1 MAAEEKSDALKASG
15 VGGIPAAGVPSGT
28 PVTGSTLAPGAPAL
42 IDVSQLASILMQA
55 KGPIV
60 DRLERALSKFS
71 GDGTVE
77 VSLWLNNLERR
88 CQVERVQPV
97 EVIDFL
103 LEGNALRVFRALRV
117 SEASN
122 WEVVKGALLAQYGM
136 SRQESYR
143 RFTARRLEVGESV
156 DVYVDDLQ
164 RFGARVGLVP
174 GDLAFTVKFLEDLPQ
189 SIHKWAVML
198 PEVYDLPFEDLVSK
212 VRDRLSAHR
221 AADRR
226 GNPFVAASAA
236 PKRKQGLQ
244 CPRCTGPHRVKDC
257 TQTRRRGMGKTSASK
272 LVCFRCRKA
281 GHMARDCPETVVAA
295 TSGGE
300 PCFPGEDVERGTT
313 SSHGEDMEE

>member
-15 VGGIPAAGVPSGT
+15 VGGMPAAGVPSGT

-77 VSLWLNNLERR
+77 VSLWLDNLERR

-198 PEVYDLPFEDLVSK
+198 PEVYDLPFEDCLK
-212 VRDRLSAHR
+212 
-221 AADRR
+221 
-226 GNPFVAASAA
+226 G
-236 PKRKQGLQ
+236 
-244 CPRCTGPHRVKDC
+244 
-257 TQTRRRGMGKTSASK
+257 
-272 LVCFRCRKA
+272 
-281 GHMARDCPETVVAA
+281 ARQAVGA
-295 TSGGE
+295 
-300 PCFPGEDVERGTT
+300 
-313 SSHGEDMEE
+313 